1 MEPESSFDVVLSMNV
16 LVADDDQTSRQ
27 VLNAILTGEHYS
39 VTEVD
44 NGLTALETLQSAT
57 EAFVAL
63 IDWEMP
69 GMEGTEVC
77 RRVRELSNSQ
87 PIHLILLTARDS
99 KSDVVQGLRTGAN
112 DYIVK
117 PFNRTELLARVSI
130 GAQMVGLQRSLTR
143 HIAELESALKR
154 VKQLGGLLPICS
166 YCKKIRDD
174 SNYWQ
179 QVESYVMHHSDAQFS
194 HSICP
199 SCYESIVKPE
209 MARLGVDVNAPVA
222 G

>member
-1 MEPESSFDVVLSMNV
+1 MNV

-27 VLNAILTGEHYS
+27 VLNAILTGEHYT

-44 NGLTALETLQSAT
+44 NGLAALETLQSAT

-99 KSDVVQGLRTGAN
+99 KSDIVQGLRTGAN

-130 GAQMVGLQRSLTR
+130 GAQMVGLQRSLTQ
-143 HIAELESALKR
+143 HIAELEDALKK

-179 QVESYVMHHSDAQFS
+179 QVELYVMHHSDAQFS

-209 MARLGVDVNAPVA
+209 MARLGVDVSDPVA
-222 G
+222 H

>member
-1 MEPESSFDVVLSMNV
+1 MNV
-16 LVADDDQTSRQ
+16 LVADDDQASRH
-27 VLNAILTGEHYS
+27 LLHSLLSAEHYA

-44 NGLTALETLQSAT
+44 NGTSALAVLQDAKDP
-57 EAFVAL
+57 FVAL

-77 RRVRELSNSQ
+77 RKTRELTNIQ

-99 KSDVVQGLRTGAN
+99 KSDVVQGLRAGAN

-117 PFNRTELLARVSI
+117 PFNRTELLARVGI
-130 GAQMVGLQRSLTR
+130 GAQMVGLQRSLTQ
-143 HIAELESALKR
+143 HIVELEGALKR
-154 VKQLGGLLPICS
+154 VKQLSGLLPICS

-179 QVESYVMHHSDAQFS
+179 QVESYVMHHSEAQFS

-199 SCYESIVKPE
+199 SCYETIVKPE
-209 MARLGVDVNAPVA
+209 MARLGVEAKKFDAS
-222 G
+222 

>member
-1 MEPESSFDVVLSMNV
+1 MNV
-16 LVADDDQTSRQ
+16 LVADDDPASRH
-27 VLNAILTGEHYS
+27 LLHSLLAAEHYN

-44 NGLTALETLQSAT
+44 NGNAALQVLQGAKDP
-57 EAFVAL
+57 FVAL

-69 GMEGTEVC
+69 GMEGTDVC
-77 RRVRELSNSQ
+77 RKARELPKAQ

-99 KSDVVQGLRTGAN
+99 KSDVVAGLRTGAN

-117 PFNRTELLARVSI
+117 PFNRTELLARVGI
-130 GAQMVGLQRSLTR
+130 GAQMVGLQRSLTQ
-143 HIAELESALKR
+143 HIVELEEALRR
-154 VKQLGGLLPICS
+154 VKQLSGLLPICS

-179 QVESYVMHHSDAQFS
+179 QVESYVMHHSEAQFS

-199 SCYESIVKPE
+199 SCYETIVKPE
-209 MARLGVDVNAPVA
+209 MVRLGIEEKKIEAR
-222 G
+222 

>member
-1 MEPESSFDVVLSMNV
+1 MNV

-44 NGLTALETLQSAT
+44 NGLAALETLQSAS

-166 YCKKIRDD
+166 YC
-174 SNYWQ
+174 NYWQ

>member
-1 MEPESSFDVVLSMNV
+1 MNV
-16 LVADDDQTSRQ
+16 LIADDDQTSRN

-44 NGLTALETLQSAT
+44 NGLAALETLQSAT
-57 EAFVAL
+57 EAYVAL

-77 RRVRELSNSQ
+77 RRIRELAHTQ

-99 KSDVVQGLRTGAN
+99 KADIVQGLRTGAN

-117 PFNRTELLARVSI
+117 PFNRTELVARVGI
-130 GAQMVGLQRSLTR
+130 GAQMVGLQRSLTQ
-143 HIAELESALKR
+143 HIAELEEALKR
-154 VKQLGGLLPICS
+154 VKHLSGLLPICS

-179 QVESYVMHHSDAQFS
+179 QVESYVMHHTDAQFS

-209 MARLGVDVNAPVA
+209 MVRLGIDMDQPHAVGP
-222 G
+222 

>member
-1 MEPESSFDVVLSMNV
+1 MNV
-16 LVADDDQTSRQ
+16 LLADDDQNSRH
-27 VLNAILTGEHYS
+27 VLRAILTGEHYD
-39 VTEVD
+39 VVEVD
-44 NGLTALETLQSAT
+44 NGLAALETLQHAT

-69 GMEGTEVC
+69 GLEGTEVC
-77 RRVRELSNSQ
+77 RRVRELSNAQ

-99 KSDVVQGLRTGAN
+99 KADVVQGLRTGAN

-117 PFNRTELLARVSI
+117 PFNRTELLARVGI
-130 GAQMVGLQRSLTR
+130 GAQMVGLQRSLTQ
-143 HIAELESALKR
+143 HIEELEEALKR
-154 VKQLGGLLPICS
+154 VKQLSGLLPICS

-179 QVESYVMHHSDAQFS
+179 QVESYVMVHSEAQFS
-194 HSICP
+194 HSVCP

-209 MARLGVDVNAPVA
+209 MAKLGVDVTEPIL

>member
-1 MEPESSFDVVLSMNV
+1 MNV
-16 LVADDDQTSRQ
+16 LVADDDQSSRK
-27 VLNAILTGEHYS
+27 VLNAILSAENYT

-44 NGLTALETLQSAT
+44 NGVSALETLQTAS
-57 EAFVAL
+57 EPYVAL

-77 RRVRELSNSQ
+77 RRARGISEGP
-87 PIHLILLTARDS
+87 PIHLILLTSRDS
-99 KSDVVQGLRTGAN
+99 KTDVVQGLQTGAN

-117 PFNRTELLARVSI
+117 PFDRTELLARVTI
-130 GAQMVGLQRSLTR
+130 GAQMVGLQRSLTQN
-143 HIAELESALKR
+143 IEELKEALKR
-154 VKQLGGLLPICS
+154 VKQLSGLLPICS

-179 QVESYVMHHSDAQFS
+179 QVESYVMHHSEAQFS

-209 MARLGVDVNAPVA
+209 MVKMGVKVKEQ
-222 G
+222 

>member
-1 MEPESSFDVVLSMNV
+1 MNV
-16 LVADDDQTSRQ
+16 LVADDDQASRHL
-27 VLNAILTGEHYS
+27 LNSLLTAEHYR
-39 VTEVD
+39 VIEVD
-44 NGLTALETLQSAT
+44 NGTSALDTLQNAKDP
-57 EAFVAL
+57 FVAL

-77 RRVRELSNSQ
+77 RKTRELTNSQ

-99 KSDVVQGLRTGAN
+99 KSDVVAGLRAGAN

-117 PFNRTELLARVSI
+117 PFNRTELLARVGI
-130 GAQMVGLQRSLTR
+130 GAQMVGLQRSLTQ
-143 HIAELESALKR
+143 HIVELEGALKR
-154 VKQLGGLLPICS
+154 VKQLSGLLPICS

-179 QVESYVMHHSDAQFS
+179 QVESYVMHHSEAQFS

-199 SCYESIVKPE
+199 SCYETIVKPE
-209 MARLGVDVNAPVA
+209 MARLGVEAKKFDAS
-222 G
+222 

>member
-1 MEPESSFDVVLSMNV
+1 MNV

-44 NGLTALETLQSAT
+44 NGLAALETLQSAS

>member
-1 MEPESSFDVVLSMNV
+1 MNI
-16 LVADDDQTSRQ
+16 LIADDDQTSRQ
-27 VLNAILTGEHYS
+27 VLNAILVGEHYT

-44 NGLTALETLQSAT
+44 NGLAALEILQGAT
-57 EAFVAL
+57 EVFVAL

-77 RRVRELSNSQ
+77 RRVRELSHAQ

-99 KSDVVQGLRTGAN
+99 KADTVAGLRAGAN
-112 DYIVK
+112 DYIIK

-130 GAQMVGLQRSLTR
+130 GAQMVGLQRSLTQ
-143 HIAELESALKR
+143 HIVELENALKR
-154 VKQLGGLLPICS
+154 VKHLSGLLPICS

-209 MARLGVDVNAPVA
+209 MARLGIDVNASAA